1 MPGLLTDAPPLPR
14 IVLMSPSHELDPKE
28 LMAEARRRADELRA
42 SGELPD
48 DIDDR
53 LADDYSRSL
62 RRDTTR
68 SPIELHSVFAE
79 LRNNP
84 EIVMPA
90 VADEGA
96 GRGPLV
102 QRIAGR
108 FVRTQLERLASQT
121 DELRRLVTIALGDL
135 RAQTAATFEAMSEE
149 TDRLRRLADDAVATA
164 DMLADRVTELERRLS
179 IDDDTT
185 PGTDSSDDQHS

>member
-1 MPGLLTDAPPLPR
+1 
-14 IVLMSPSHELDPKE
+14 MSPSRDLDPEE
-28 LMAEARRRADELRA
+28 LMAEAGRRADELRT
-42 SGELPD
+42 SGELPE

-96 GRGPLV
+96 GRGPAI
-102 QRIAGR
+102 QRMAGR

-121 DELRRLVTIALGDL
+121 DELRQLVTGALGDL
-135 RAQTAATFEAMSEE
+135 RGQTAATFEAMSEE

-179 IDDDTT
+179 AGDVST
-185 PGTDSSDDQHS
+185 PGIDGSDDLDS

>member
-1 MPGLLTDAPPLPR
+1 MP
-14 IVLMSPSHELDPKE
+14 PSHDLTPEE
-28 LMAEARRRADELRA
+28 LMAEAHRRADELRA

-62 RRDTTR
+62 RRDATR
-68 SPIELHSVFAE
+68 SPIELRSVIAD

-96 GRGPLV
+96 ERGPAI

-121 DELRRLVTIALGDL
+121 DELRRLVTDALGGL
-135 RAQTAATFEAMSEE
+135 RGQTAAAFEAMSKE

-179 IDDDTT
+179 AGDEST
-185 PGTDSSDDQHS
+185 PGADGSDDLDS

>member
-1 MPGLLTDAPPLPR
+1 
-14 IVLMSPSHELDPKE
+14 
-28 LMAEARRRADELRA
+28 MAEAGRRADELRA

-68 SPIELHSVFAE
+68 SPIELHSVIAE

-90 VADEGA
+90 VADKGA
-96 GRGPLV
+96 ARGPV
-102 QRIAGR
+102 IQRMAGR

-121 DELRRLVTIALGDL
+121 DELRQLVTVALGDM
-135 RAQTAATFEAMSEE
+135 RDQTAATFEAMSAE
-149 TDRLRRLADDAVATA
+149 TDRWRHLAGDAVATA

-179 IDDDTT
+179 ARDETT
-185 PGTDSSDDQHS
+185 PGADNSDDLRS